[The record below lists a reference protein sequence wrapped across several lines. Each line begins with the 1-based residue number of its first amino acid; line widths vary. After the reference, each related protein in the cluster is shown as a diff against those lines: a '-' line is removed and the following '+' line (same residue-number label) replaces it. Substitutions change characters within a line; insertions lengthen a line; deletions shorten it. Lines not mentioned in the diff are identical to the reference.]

1 MRCSR
6 NGDGKSFFVGAMAV
20 VFSQRAWLLLDF
32 VRVFILFRERKRS
45 MAFDPQLQRQ
55 VMGRF
60 ATGVAVVTTC
70 VGEQFSGMTANA
82 VMSLSLDPP
91 LVVVSVDKS
100 ASMHGLL
107 QEGQCFAINVLR
119 LDQEELSNRFAQ
131 RGPKDFSDLSIKT
144 AESGAPILV
153 DALAYLD
160 CRLVEITAAGDHDMF
175 IGECLSGETG
185 DGAPLIFFGGR
196 YGELTEESVQRA
208 S

>member
-1 MRCSR
+1 
-6 NGDGKSFFVGAMAV
+6 
-20 VFSQRAWLLLDF
+20 
-32 VRVFILFRERKRS
+32 

-60 ATGVAVVTTC
+60 ATGVTVVTTC

-107 QEGQCFAINVLR
+107 QEGQCFAVNILKR
-119 LDQEELSNRFAQ
+119 EHEELSNRFAQ
-131 RGPKDFSDLSIKT
+131 RGPKDFSDLEIKT

-160 CRLVEITAAGDHDMF
+160 CRLVEIAAAGDHDMF
-175 IGECLSGETG
+175 IGECLAGEAG
-185 DGAPLIFFGGR
+185 EGSPLIFFAGR
-196 YGELTEESVQRA
+196 YGELTEESMRTERG
-208 S
+208 